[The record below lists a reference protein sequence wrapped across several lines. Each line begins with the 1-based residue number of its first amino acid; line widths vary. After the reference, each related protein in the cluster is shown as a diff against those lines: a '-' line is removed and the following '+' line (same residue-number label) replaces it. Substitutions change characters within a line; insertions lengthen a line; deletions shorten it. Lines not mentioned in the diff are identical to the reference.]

1 VTRRLD
7 CGRCPDHQLNG
18 RVGPQGVSAGS
29 DIKPSEACYKLPVPT
44 PTFVAELLGF
54 RESKAGKPTT
64 LPNIADSASATSV
77 KISHAIMGKLG
88 AARLVPYVEN
98 SGALFEERMRSYI
111 LAELTRLE
119 PTKEWTVDRRIL
131 ANFEQYAHLARLQAL
146 INADESRVLAVEIG
160 SDYVIAPDVTVGLPG
175 IRDPNRPTLHAA
187 VSCKWT
193 LRSDRAQNVRHE
205 AVMMIRHRRGRLPHI
220 VAVTMEPLPSR
231 IAALA
236 TGTGE
241 VDMVFHPVFDEL
253 GEAVQGVGSSKQKS
267 ALAEMV
273 SQDRLFPLQDLPAIL
288 VGT

>member
-1 VTRRLD
+1 M
-7 CGRCPDHQLNG
+7 P
-18 RVGPQGVSAGS
+18 A
-29 DIKPSEACYKLPVPT
+29 
-44 PTFVAELLGF
+44 PTFVTELLGF
-54 RESKAGKPTT
+54 RETKAGKPTT
-64 LPNIADSASATSV
+64 LPNIADSASGTSV
-77 KISHAIMGKLG
+77 KISHAIMGDLG

-119 PTKEWTVDRRIL
+119 PRKQWTVDRRIL

-146 INADESRVLAVEIG
+146 INADESGVLAVEIG
-160 SDYVIAPDVTVGLPG
+160 SDYVIAPDVTVSLPG
-175 IRDPNRPTLHAA
+175 IRDPERRMLHAA

-220 VAVTMEPLPSR
+220 VAVTMEPMPTR

-241 VDMVFHPVFDEL
+241 VDMVFHPAFDEL
-253 GEAVQGVGSSKQKS
+253 NDAVQNVGSARQKF
-267 ALAEMV
+267 ALTEMV
-273 SQDRLFPLQDLPAIL
+273 SQDRLFPLGQLPAIL